1 MGNWFLGASGMLQ
14 LLTENTYY
22 TTRITLLMTLVA
34 PVPACLYIRE
44 TVPMK
49 RRLFDDVLIALIII
63 NSVVSLGLEYFNIF
77 GLSDTVF
84 VAVGL
89 IVLMCVYY
97 LVIFL
102 LEAITYKNKIALR
115 ELKSLSVLF
124 IFAVA
129 EAVSYFVNEQ
139 TVSSF
144 YLRIGISGYIVI
156 MIINQF
162 NDYSERRRIREE
174 EDKKRL
180 RNTVPA
186 KLPGDRRL

>member
-1 MGNWFLGASGMLQ
+1 
-14 LLTENTYY
+14 
-22 TTRITLLMTLVA
+22 MTLVA